1 MSSGRDEM
9 LSNWSQEEKK
19 QFIPYKT
26 HLERMK
32 SYRETLMAELERLDY
47 HIKELEDEQKQL

>member
-9 LSNWSQEEKK
+9 LSNWSQEDKK
-19 QFIPYKT
+19 RNIPYKT

-32 SYRETLMAELERLDY
+32 QYRETLLAELERLEY
-47 HIKELEDEQKQL
+47 HIKECENEQKQP

>member
-9 LSNWSQEEKK
+9 LSRWSQEDKR
-19 QFIPYKT
+19 QHIPYRT

-32 SYRETLMAELERLDY
+32 HYRETLLAELERLEY
-47 HIKELEDEQKQL
+47 HIKELENDKL

>member
-9 LSNWSQEEKK
+9 LSRWSQEDKR
-19 QFIPYKT
+19 QHIPYKT

-32 SYRETLMAELERLDY
+32 HYRETLLAELERLEY
-47 HIKELEDEQKQL
+47 HIKELENDKL

>member
-32 SYRETLMAELERLDY
+32 SYRETLMAELERLEY
-47 HIKELEDEQKQL
+47 HIKELENETK

>member
-9 LSNWSQEEKK
+9 MDSWSEDDKRRN
-19 QFIPYKT
+19 IPYKT

-32 SYRETLMAELERLDY
+32 HYREALLAEIERLDK
-47 HIKELEDEQKQL
+47 HIKECENETKQS